1 MFNILVQ
8 TQDFV
13 LGAEVHAMR
22 RNNNPKIGAIVSFVG
37 LARDIN
43 DGIGVSNLTL
53 EHYPAMTQKALA
65 NIVDQA
71 SARWDVIDAT
81 VIHRVGTLKPTDQ
94 IVLVVIAS
102 GHRSDAFQACEFI
115 MDYLKTRAPFWKKET
130 TSRGERW
137 VEAKKSDEVAS
148 SRWHG
153 DENPWRK

>member
-8 TQDFV
+8 THDFV

-22 RNNNPKIGAIVSFVG
+22 LNNNPKIGAIVSFVG

-43 DGIGVSNLTL
+43 DGIAVSNLTL

-65 NIVDQA
+65 SIVDQA

-115 MDYLKTRAPFWKKET
+115 MDFLKTRAPFWKKET
-130 TSRGERW
+130 TARGERW

-153 DENPWRK
+153 DDNLWGK

>member
-8 TQDFV
+8 THDFV

-43 DGIGVSNLTL
+43 DGIAVSTLTL

-65 NIVDQA
+65 SIVDQA

-115 MDYLKTRAPFWKKET
+115 MDFLKTRAPFWKKET
-130 TSRGERW
+130 TARGERW

-153 DENPWRK
+153 DDNLWRK